1 MDMINIL
8 LVEDDQDLNQLITYY
23 LRKEHYEVISC
34 ANGMEALKMMLSHQF
49 HLVISDIMM
58 PGMDGFSLAT
68 KIREKDDM
76 LPILFISA
84 LEDQP
89 SKKRGFQLGIDD
101 YLVKPFDID
110 ELVLRVAALLRRAK
124 MITNQKLS
132 VGNLVLDKEE
142 HMAYI
147 DGDELALTVRE
158 FDLLFRLLSYPK
170 KTFTRSDLMEEFWG
184 FDSSAT
190 SRTVDVYMAKLREKT
205 KNCTGFE
212 IVTVHG
218 LGYKAVLR

>member
-23 LRKEHYEVISC
+23 LRKEHYEVTSC

>member
-76 LPILFISA
+76 LPIL
-84 LEDQP
+84 
-89 SKKRGFQLGIDD
+89 
-101 YLVKPFDID
+101 
-110 ELVLRVAALLRRAK
+110 
-124 MITNQKLS
+124 
-132 VGNLVLDKEE
+132 
-142 HMAYI
+142 
-147 DGDELALTVRE
+147 GD
-158 FDLLFRLLSYPK
+158 F
-170 KTFTRSDLMEEFWG
+170 
-184 FDSSAT
+184 
-190 SRTVDVYMAKLREKT
+190 
-205 KNCTGFE
+205 N
-212 IVTVHG
+212 
-218 LGYKAVLR
+218 